1 MKKLLAA
8 VTSFAMSASLMTS
21 AFASSFN
28 VSAAGR
34 VSAVQPNV
42 SIGEVADVA
51 VNKTAQADFVVTPEE
66 VYNNHICNDKC
77 NSIYKY
83 NSYCRIDKRTSER
96 CPISPIRK
104 CINIIFHAYKRLISG
119 YPVPARK
126 CKIQS
131 INKRYYHN
139 TAKDYRC

>member
-51 VNKTAQADFVVTPEE
+51 VNKTAQADFVVTPNDIKAKPGDTVEVE
-66 VYNNHICNDKC
+66 VYASAGSHKAQ
-77 NSIYKY
+77 K
-83 NSYCRIDKRTSER
+83 
-96 CPISPIRK
+96 P
-104 CINIIFHAYKRLISG
+104 
-119 YPVPARK
+119 
-126 CKIQS
+126 
-131 INKRYYHN
+131 
-139 TAKDYRC
+139 